1 MKKFWIMIILF
12 VVFVLLCISNFRYQ
26 ENEIARLTME
36 NNSLKATVYE
46 QKVVLNYQAEQLN
59 LLKKLKK

>member
-12 VVFVLLCISNFRYQ
+12 VVFILLCTSNFRYQ